1 MAQDNRVVAL
11 HYHDLILDPERHLK
25 AVLEQWNWAPKGPDP
40 SWSIDAFVSS
50 LDLRATSDTDFK
62 GDFLANQQDQLWKNI
77 KRLTPE
83 ERARYQRVLD
93 THSFTLYAMDEVR
106 PRLV

>member
-1 MAQDNRVVAL
+1 
-11 HYHDLILDPERHLK
+11 
-25 AVLEQWNWAPKGPDP
+25 
-40 SWSIDAFVSS
+40 

-77 KRLTPE
+77 KRLTSE